1 MAQNIL
7 GVVIKI
13 DYPIGKKDHEG
24 KRDGGGASYEEI
36 QPFHHHPTRGI
47 KSYLPHRLGRLF
59 FLSPEHTYTHI
70 YNRHT
75 KIMITPVIIFNDLAS
90 MCCDNAS
97 VSYKL
102 GVIYAFGNGGGVFA
116 GPMVCAGS

>member
-1 MAQNIL
+1 
-7 GVVIKI
+7 
-13 DYPIGKKDHEG
+13 
-24 KRDGGGASYEEI
+24 
-36 QPFHHHPTRGI
+36 
-47 KSYLPHRLGRLF
+47 
-59 FLSPEHTYTHI
+59 
-70 YNRHT
+70 
-75 KIMITPVIIFNDLAS
+75 MITPVIIFNDLAS